1 MNQVI
6 VTAILNRR
14 VLSLE
19 YDGSVRLVEP
29 HTYGVNSAG
38 QEALSCYQVADK
50 GKPTAAPNWRF
61 MLIPKAS
68 AIAMSD
74 TTFPRARANY
84 VRNTQTMTRIYAQL

>member
-6 VTAILNRR
+6 VTAILDRR

-19 YDGSVRLVEP
+19 YHGSVRLVEP

-38 QEALSCYQVADK
+38 QEALSCYQLVDK
-50 GKPTAAPNWRF
+50 GKPTAEPNWRL
-61 MLIPKAS
+61 MLVLKAS

-84 VRNTQTMTRIYAQL
+84 VRNTHLMTRIYAQL